1 MVTPQLCLLT
11 CRPPARTRL
20 AAGFVNGRADCS
32 TMAAAAERLFHSLT
46 IFVQVALATGP
57 FVGQTVAK
65 FI

>member
-1 MVTPQLCLLT
+1 
-11 CRPPARTRL
+11 
-20 AAGFVNGRADCS
+20 
-32 TMAAAAERLFHSLT
+32 MAAAAERLFHSLT